1 MQISDLASVV
11 SNFLYGDGHSCE
23 AALRAYVELCKRLG
37 EDTEATWALKEING
51 YSLND
56 SLPAYRKTHCFK
68 VVSQEENYCEF
79 DAREMGYIDSLP
91 VTVRRGEWEQFAVQK
106 YLPKI
111 QGLTC
116 SEDKL
121 YVCLR
126 DGIAHYENQ
135 VQSQSVVVFGD
146 PTIRVAGDNVY
157 SIKTFF
163 TGIKVTCDG
172 SVLVRMLSGIRE
184 RLRLDFEAMQKRHS
198 GLNEEGTFMG
208 KHNISIN
215 NCNNV
220 QVAATTG
227 VSCQH
232 MTGAATNADKPIKR
246 KAAKTILKI
255 VAALGLT
262 AAVAWWIYVKV
273 SVSVTSEDDK
283 KKSSMTI
290 EGMLEAVRK

>member
-1 MQISDLASVV
+1 MQIGDLSFIV

-37 EDTEATWALKEING
+37 EDTETTWALKEIDG

-56 SLPAYRKTHCFK
+56 SLPAYRKTPNVK
-68 VVSQEENYCEF
+68 VVSLEEKYCVF
-79 DAREMGYIDSLP
+79 DEREMGDIDSSP
-91 VTVRRGEWEQFAVQK
+91 VSVRRGEWELSAVQK
-106 YLPKI
+106 YLPKV
-111 QGLTC
+111 QGFTC

-126 DGIAHYENQ
+126 NGIAHYENQ
-135 VQSQSVVVFGD
+135 VQSQCVVVLDD
-146 PTIRVAGDNVY
+146 PAIRVAGDNRY
-157 SIKTFF
+157 STKTFF

-198 GLNEEGTFMG
+198 ELSEEGAFMG

-232 MTGAATNADKPIKR
+232 MTGAATNADKPNKR
-246 KAAKTILKI
+246 KAAKTILEI
-255 VAALGLT
+255 VAALGL
-262 AAVAWWIYVKV
+262 AGAVAWLMYVKV

-290 EGMLEAVRK
+290 EGMIEAARK